1 MTTNTDNIP
10 SADMPDRRGR
20 PGRLPLEDSARI
32 TRRIT
37 TMAVIIGLAL
47 AIGKWF
53 VWQESHSVGI
63 LSSLVHSGLDLFGAV
78 SSFIAVRYAARPPN
92 GKYRFGR
99 GKAESF
105 SAVFQVCLIVMGAAH
120 LIEEVFHRMSHSHE
134 LQQGGFAI
142 ARTQ

>member
-1 MTTNTDNIP
+1 MTTKTDNIP
-10 SADMPDRRGR
+10 SADI
-20 PGRLPLEDSARI
+20 EDSARI

-37 TMAVIIGLAL
+37 TMAVIIGVTL

-105 SAVFQVCLIVMGAAH
+105 SGT
-120 LIEEVFHRMSHSHE
+120 SD
-134 LQQGGFAI
+134 
-142 ARTQ
+142 